1 MLAITE
7 RAQEAFR
14 ELSQD
19 EATAVSAI
27 RIEMMGFG

>member
-7 RAQEAFR
+7 RAQEAFK

-19 EATAVSAI
+19 EAMAVSAV
-27 RIEMMGFG
+27 RIVMMGFG